1 MSSSRSPRTGDWVRA
16 VEDNRDS
23 ETLEGILHIRHVPTL
38 EYAQVNV
45 IVDGRD
51 RSAIPDSIEVLR
63 SAAVPV
69 AELEA
74 ADPLVGEDGWRRIID
89 LDQARSEGLLTPD
102 VERVGGTW
110 DDLFSNLHERVLP
123 LLNAGW
129 TLTGPDRDES
139 WEYGDSVFYDLER
152 NGTILNV
159 EYYEHG
165 QLVVYP
171 VAEQVPDEDESER
184 TEPLFSIDDSTPE
197 NSRHAFEE
205 QGWLGPSGR
214 Q

>member
-1 MSSSRSPRTGDWVRA
+1 
-16 VEDNRDS
+16 
-23 ETLEGILHIRHVPTL
+23 
-38 EYAQVNV
+38 

-63 SAAVPV
+63 NAAVPV

-89 LDQARSEGLLTPD
+89 LAQERSEGLLTPL

-129 TLTGPDRDES
+129 TLTGTDRDES
-139 WEYGDSVFYDLER
+139 SEYGDS
-152 NGTILNV
+152 
-159 EYYEHG
+159 
-165 QLVVYP
+165 
-171 VAEQVPDEDESER
+171 
-184 TEPLFSIDDSTPE
+184 
-197 NSRHAFEE
+197 
-205 QGWLGPSGR
+205 
-214 Q
+214 